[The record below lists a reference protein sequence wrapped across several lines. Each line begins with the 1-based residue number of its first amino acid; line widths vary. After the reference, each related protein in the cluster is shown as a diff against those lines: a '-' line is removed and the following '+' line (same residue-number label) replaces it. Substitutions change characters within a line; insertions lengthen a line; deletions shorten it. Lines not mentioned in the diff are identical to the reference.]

1 MNTSKT
7 NYELNAV
14 NLFRSSNTAI
24 LSTLSKS
31 TDDYPFGSF
40 VTFVSNSNRELFIYA
55 SDIAEHTK
63 NILNDSRACVTIS
76 SVNEDGDKQASA
88 RLSLMGDLTQVTRQE
103 AQNCQHRFFKFLP
116 ESESYSHMHGFN
128 LYRLKILKARWI
140 GGFGEIGWL
149 DTTHWTT
156 PIAQW
161 HSGEESMIKH
171 MNEDHSN
178 IICSVLNGIFDT
190 IDAKAKML
198 AICIDGYYIRS
209 AESQFFIPF
218 HQPCYSET
226 DVRTALIKQARA
238 YRAFELS

>member
-1 MNTSKT
+1 MNTSKIQ
-7 NYELNAV
+7 YELNAV

-76 SVNEDGDKQASA
+76 SVNNDGDKQASA
-88 RLSLMGDLTQVTRQE
+88 RLSLMGDLTRVAKDEVKNYQS
-103 AQNCQHRFFKFLP
+103 RFFKFLP
-116 ESESYSHMHGFN
+116 ESERYSHIHGFH
-128 LYRLKILKARWI
+128 LYRLTILKARWI
-140 GGFGEIGWL
+140 GGFGAIGWL
-149 DTTHWTT
+149 DTTHWTAAV
-156 PIAQW
+156 PDWQ
-161 HSGEESMIKH
+161 SGEESMIEH

-178 IICSVLNGIFDT
+178 VVCSALNGMFDI
-190 IDAKAKML
+190 IDPKAQML
-198 AICIDGYYIRS
+198 ALCTDGYYILS
-209 AESQFFIPF
+209 AEGQFFIPF

-226 DVRTALIKQARA
+226 DVRAALIKQAKA
-238 YRAFELS
+238 YRAFEVI